1 MFGADCCGEA
11 CDRALYQFFAYRQE
25 FALRESVF
33 EYDAQSEAAGS
44 QSSRP
49 TSANRKRTS
58 CFDQT
63 ADYLVDE
70 GNSRTQP

>member
-11 CDRALYQFFAYRQE
+11 CDTALYQFSAYRQE

-44 QSSRP
+44 RSTRP
-49 TSANRKRTS
+49 TSAKRKRTS

-70 GNSRTQP
+70 RNSRTQP